1 MPLGLLWLGLVGL
14 LFAWTGRFSLA
25 AVLDA
30 CGTEAPDVLFAP
42 SPARTESFLAG
53 CGAPGLQAY
62 RDLQVVD
69 VFYPAV
75 GAAFLAVALTL
86 LLRDASPRLWWL
98 AVVPVAAALG
108 DYVENAAA
116 WVLIGAG
123 PSAIPWVAVPLQVGS
138 GAKVIL
144 SWVSWLAVVT
154 LLLGRVPMVRHR
166 VAGRRAARSDRPR
179 PARPT
184 RTVADLST

>member
-1 MPLGLLWLGLVGL
+1 M
-14 LFAWTGRFSLA
+14 
-25 AVLDA
+25 
-30 CGTEAPDVLFAP
+30 
-42 SPARTESFLAG
+42 
-53 CGAPGLQAY
+53 
-62 RDLQVVD
+62 
-69 VFYPAV
+69 FYPVV
-75 GAAFLAVALTL
+75 GAAFLVVALTL
-86 LLRDASPRLWWL
+86 LLRDASPRLRWL
-98 AVVPVAAALG
+98 AAVPVAAALG

-154 LLLGRVPMVRHR
+154 LLLGRVPMVRDRSPAAALSVR
-166 VAGRRAARSDRPR
+166 VGPVPPGRP
-179 PARPT
+179 